1 MRILDVKIDS
11 LTRPEAKEKV
21 KQYLTDDQQHLLV
34 TPNPEIILAARKD
47 REFKNILNQ
56 ADLNLPD
63 GFGLILAS
71 YLLGQRIKQRICG
84 SDFIFDICELAEK
97 ENKKIFLLG
106 GEGDVA
112 KRAGE
117 TLLKKFPSLKIV
129 GVEKGIELKITDY
142 ELRINSEENQ
152 ELIKRINAGAPD
164 ILLVAFGQIKQ
175 EKWLAQNLSKMP
187 SVKVAMGV
195 GGTFDFLAGKIA
207 RAPLFLRQ
215 TGLEWLWRLLKE
227 PKRFKRIFQATIVF
241 PVLVILSL
249 FKFKKTA

>member
-1 MRILDVKIDS
+1 MQILDVKIDNLS
-11 LTRPEAKEKV
+11 RLEAVVAVEKF
-21 KQYLTDDQQHLLV
+21 LTDGQQHLIT
-34 TPNPEIILAARKD
+34 TPNPEIILAARADK
-47 REFKNILNQ
+47 EFKNILNQ

-71 YLLGQRIKQRICG
+71 YLLGQPLKQQICG
-84 SDFIFDICELAEK
+84 SDFIFDLAALAEK

-106 GEGDVA
+106 GEDEIA

-117 TLLKKFPSLKIV
+117 TLLKKFPRLQIV
-129 GVEKGIELKITDY
+129 GAEQGIQPLTTHYSLQTNPAMNETL
-142 ELRINSEENQ
+142 
-152 ELIKRINAGAPD
+152 LIRINAVQPD

-175 EKWLAQNLSKMP
+175 EKWLAQNLAKMP

-215 TGLEWLWRLLKE
+215 IGLEWLWRLLKE
-227 PKRFKRIFQATIVF
+227 PKRAKRIFRAVIQF
-241 PVLVILSL
+241 PVLVIFSL
-249 FKFKKTA
+249 FKKTA